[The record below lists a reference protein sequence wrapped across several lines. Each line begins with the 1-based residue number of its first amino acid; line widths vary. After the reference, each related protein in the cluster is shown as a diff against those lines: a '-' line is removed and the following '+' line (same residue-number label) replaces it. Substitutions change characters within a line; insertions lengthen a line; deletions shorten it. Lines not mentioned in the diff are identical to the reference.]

1 MKRCAGVLAVVVGLG
16 AQAHAQAW
24 TQPPAVAPA
33 APVVV
38 EEAAAAATLMV
49 AVLDLKGGAGAESK
63 ASALTTM
70 LTSEVSAQANRRAIS
85 RNELQGLLTQQ
96 ATAQLVGCDDP
107 RCMADVAKLA
117 NADEVIAGT
126 VEKLEGA
133 TVIGLSLMRT
143 DGPDGPQIVARQ
155 KAAWRGSDD
164 ELLLVVRPLVQR
176 LFDAQHAHEHVGG
189 LSLFAPA
196 GSSVVVDGTA
206 LGTAPITPIAALPT
220 GVHRVQVSQ
229 AGYVTGD
236 MDVVIARNETTI
248 SRVELVAEPITS
260 QPWFW
265 AATSGVAL
273 AAAGGVGAVV
283 YFVSTNSAD
292 TRAVLGTPK

>member
-1 MKRCAGVLAVVVGLG
+1 MKRAGVVAIVVGLG
-16 AQAHAQAW
+16 VQAHAQAW
-24 TQPPAVAPA
+24 TQPPAAPPA

-38 EEAAAAATLMV
+38 EEAPAPASLLV

-126 VEKLEGA
+126 VEKLDGA

-196 GSSVVVDGTA
+196 GSTVVVDGTA
-206 LGTAPITPIAALPT
+206 VGTAPIAPMATLPT

-229 AGYVTGD
+229 GGYVTSD
-236 MDVVIARNETTI
+236 IDVVIARNETTI
-248 SRVELVAEPITS
+248 SRIELVAEPITS

-265 AATSGVAL
+265 AATSGVVL

-283 YFVSTNSAD
+283 YFASTNSAG
-292 TRAVLGTPK
+292 THAVLGTPQ

>member
-1 MKRCAGVLAVVVGLG
+1 MMRRAVVLAVMALG

-24 TQPPAVAPA
+24 TQPPAQPPP

-38 EEAAAAATLMV
+38 EQAAATTALV
-49 AVLDLKGGAGAESK
+49 AVLDLKGGSGAESK

-70 LTSEVSAQANRRAIS
+70 LTSEVSAQPNRRAIS

-96 ATAQLVGCDDP
+96 ATAQLVGCDEP

-176 LFDAQHAHEHVGG
+176 LFDASHAHEHVGG

-196 GSSVVVDGTA
+196 GSTVVVDGTA
-206 LGTAPITPIAALPT
+206 VGTAPVAPMATLPT

-236 MDVVIARNETTI
+236 IDVVVARNETTI

-265 AATSGVAL
+265 AATSGVVL

-283 YFVSTNSAD
+283 YFASTNSAG
-292 TRAVLGTPK
+292 THAVLGTPK